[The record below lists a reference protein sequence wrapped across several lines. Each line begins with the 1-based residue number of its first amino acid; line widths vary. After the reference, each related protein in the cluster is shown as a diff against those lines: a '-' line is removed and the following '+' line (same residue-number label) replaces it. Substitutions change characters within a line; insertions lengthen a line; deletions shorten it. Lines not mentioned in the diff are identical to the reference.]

1 MYAYSCIFLK
11 FNYLIYLLD
20 NFRSIDPKTT
30 EIESDTTASGSG
42 SVSLSD
48 CESEAVSSAVP
59 LDWFDVL
66 SHSEPTSP
74 FGSQSL
80 FSDTDS
86 DATQPPFE
94 SNYELEPM
102 AVLLSCLFCFY
113 SNFKEI
119 EKKCSYYKLFET
131 IIDAKFYIPINEL

>member
-1 MYAYSCIFLK
+1 M
-11 FNYLIYLLD
+11 LD

-30 EIESDTTASGSG
+30 ESESDTTVSASGSG
-42 SVSLSD
+42 SD
-48 CESEAVSSAVP
+48 CEPVAVSAAVP

-86 DATQPPFE
+86 DATQPPSE

-102 AVLLSCLFCFY
+102 TVLLSCFVFIL
-113 SNFKEI
+113 I
-119 EKKCSYYKLFET
+119 LKK
-131 IIDAKFYIPINEL
+131 

>member
-1 MYAYSCIFLK
+1 M
-11 FNYLIYLLD
+11 
-20 NFRSIDPKTT
+20 
-30 EIESDTTASGSG
+30 
-42 SVSLSD
+42 
-48 CESEAVSSAVP
+48 P

-66 SHSEPTSP
+66 AHSDSEPTSP

-86 DATQPPFE
+86 DATQPPSE

-102 AVLLSCLFCFY
+102 TVLLSCSFCFY

-119 EKKCSYYKLFET
+119 EKKCSYYEIFET
-131 IIDAKFYIPINEL
+131 IVNAKFYISINEF

>member
-1 MYAYSCIFLK
+1 M
-11 FNYLIYLLD
+11 LD

-30 EIESDTTASGSG
+30 ESESDTTVSASGSG
-42 SVSLSD
+42 SGSD
-48 CESEAVSSAVP
+48 CEPVAVSSAVP

-86 DATQPPFE
+86 DATQPPSE

-102 AVLLSCLFCFY
+102 TVLLSCLFCFY

-119 EKKCSYYKLFET
+119 EKNVHT
-131 IIDAKFYIPINEL
+131 INYLKQSLMQNFTYQLMNYDFIFFSLVLCVATVP

>member
-1 MYAYSCIFLK
+1 M
-11 FNYLIYLLD
+11 LD

-30 EIESDTTASGSG
+30 ESESDTTASASGSG
-42 SVSLSD
+42 SD
-48 CESEAVSSAVP
+48 CEPVAVSSAVP

-86 DATQPPFE
+86 DATQPPSE

-102 AVLLSCLFCFY
+102 TVLLSCLFCFY

-131 IIDAKFYIPINEL
+131 IIDAKFYISINEL